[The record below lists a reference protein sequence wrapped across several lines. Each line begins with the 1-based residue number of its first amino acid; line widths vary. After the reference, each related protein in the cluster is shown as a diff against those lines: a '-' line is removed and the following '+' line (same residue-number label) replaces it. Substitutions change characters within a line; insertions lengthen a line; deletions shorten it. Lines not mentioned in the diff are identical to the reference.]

1 MDAFITMY
9 SMELLRQQEITDT
22 NMHMEAVMV
31 TEANTVMETM
41 GMDMVT
47 VTAMAMAMVMEAE
60 RKRVMKIK
68 HRNQK
73 QNGR

>member
-1 MDAFITMY
+1 MDVFITMY

-31 TEANTVMETM
+31 TEVNTVMETM
-41 GMDMVT
+41 DMAMVMVT
-47 VTAMAMAMVMEAE
+47 AMAMVMEAE
-60 RKRVMKIK
+60 RKRAMKIK
-68 HRNQK
+68 HKNQK

>member
-9 SMELLRQQEITDT
+9 SMELLRQQEIMDT

-47 VTAMAMAMVMEAE
+47 VTAMAMEAE

-68 HRNQK
+68 HKNQK

>member
-47 VTAMAMAMVMEAE
+47 VTAMAMVMEAE

-68 HRNQK
+68 HKNQK

>member
-1 MDAFITMY
+1 
-9 SMELLRQQEITDT
+9 MELLRQQEIMDT

-41 GMDMVT
+41 DMVT
-47 VTAMAMAMVMEAE
+47 VTDMAMVMEAE
-60 RKRVMKIK
+60 RKRAMKIK
-68 HRNQK
+68 HKNQK

>member
-9 SMELLRQQEITDT
+9 SMELLRQQEFMDT
-22 NMHMEAVMV
+22 NLHMDAVMV

-41 GMDMVT
+41 DMVT
-47 VTAMAMAMVMEAE
+47 VTAMAMVMEAE
-60 RKRVMKIK
+60 RKRAMKIK
-68 HRNQK
+68 HKNQK

>member
-1 MDAFITMY
+1 MDVFITMY

-31 TEANTVMETM
+31 TEVNTVMETM
-41 GMDMVT
+41 DMAMVT
-47 VTAMAMAMVMEAE
+47 VTAMAMVMEAE
-60 RKRVMKIK
+60 RKRAMKIK
-68 HRNQK
+68 HKNQK

>member
-1 MDAFITMY
+1 
-9 SMELLRQQEITDT
+9 MELLRQQEITDT

-47 VTAMAMAMVMEAE
+47 AMAMVMEAE

-68 HRNQK
+68 HKNQK

>member
-1 MDAFITMY
+1 MDVFITMY

-41 GMDMVT
+41 DMVTVT
-47 VTAMAMAMVMEAE
+47 VTAMAMVSEAE
-60 RKRVMKIK
+60 RKREMKIK
-68 HRNQK
+68 HKNQK

>member
-1 MDAFITMY
+1 MLGCVYNDVFHGVAQTARIM
-9 SMELLRQQEITDT
+9 DT

-47 VTAMAMAMVMEAE
+47 VTAMAMVMEAE
-60 RKRVMKIK
+60 RKRAMKIK
-68 HRNQK
+68 HKNQK

>member
-9 SMELLRQQEITDT
+9 SMELLRQQEIMDT

-41 GMDMVT
+41 DMAMVT
-47 VTAMAMAMVMEAE
+47 VTAMAMVMEAE
-60 RKRVMKIK
+60 RKRAMKIK
-68 HRNQK
+68 HKNQK

>member
-1 MDAFITMY
+1 
-9 SMELLRQQEITDT
+9 MELLRQQEIMDT
-22 NMHMEAVMV
+22 NMHMEAVMD

-47 VTAMAMAMVMEAE
+47 VTAMAMVMEAE

-68 HRNQK
+68 HKNQK

>member
-31 TEANTVMETM
+31 TEVNTVMETM
-41 GMDMVT
+41 DMAMVT
-47 VTAMAMAMVMEAE
+47 VTAMAMVMEAE
-60 RKRVMKIK
+60 RKRAMKIK
-68 HRNQK
+68 HKNQK

>member
-9 SMELLRQQEITDT
+9 SMELPRQQEIMDI

-31 TEANTVMETM
+31 TEANMVMETM
-41 GMDMVT
+41 DRVT
-47 VTAMAMAMVMEAE
+47 VTAMAMEAE
-60 RKRVMKIK
+60 RKRAMKIK

>member
-1 MDAFITMY
+1 MDVFITMY

-41 GMDMVT
+41 DMAMVT
-47 VTAMAMAMVMEAE
+47 VTAMAMVMEAE
-60 RKRVMKIK
+60 RKRAMKIK
-68 HRNQK
+68 HKNQK

>member
-1 MDAFITMY
+1 MDVFITMY

-47 VTAMAMAMVMEAE
+47 VTAMAMVMEAE
-60 RKRVMKIK
+60 RKKAMKIK
-68 HRNQK
+68 HKNQK

>member
-1 MDAFITMY
+1 MDEFITMY

-47 VTAMAMAMVMEAE
+47 VTAMAMVMEAE

>member
-9 SMELLRQQEITDT
+9 SMELLRQKEITDK

-31 TEANTVMETM
+31 TEVNTVMETM
-41 GMDMVT
+41 DMAMVT
-47 VTAMAMAMVMEAE
+47 VTAMAMVMEAE
-60 RKRVMKIK
+60 RKRAMKIK
-68 HRNQK
+68 HKNQK

>member
-41 GMDMVT
+41 DMAMVT
-47 VTAMAMAMVMEAE
+47 VTAMAMVMEAE
-60 RKRVMKIK
+60 RKRAMKIK
-68 HRNQK
+68 HKNQK

>member
-1 MDAFITMY
+1 MDAFLTMY

-47 VTAMAMAMVMEAE
+47 VTAMAMVMEAE
-60 RKRVMKIK
+60 RKRAMKIK
-68 HRNQK
+68 HKNQK

>member
-1 MDAFITMY
+1 
-9 SMELLRQQEITDT
+9 MELPRQQEITDT

-41 GMDMVT
+41 DMDMVT
-47 VTAMAMAMVMEAE
+47 VTAMAMVMEAE
-60 RKRVMKIK
+60 RKRAMKIK
-68 HRNQK
+68 HKNQK

>member
-1 MDAFITMY
+1 MDVFITMY

-31 TEANTVMETM
+31 TEVNTVMETM
-41 GMDMVT
+41 DMAMVT
-47 VTAMAMAMVMEAE
+47 VTAMAMVMEAE
-60 RKRVMKIK
+60 RKKAMKIK
-68 HRNQK
+68 HKNQK

>member
-31 TEANTVMETM
+31 TEVNTVMETM
-41 GMDMVT
+41 DMAMVT
-47 VTAMAMAMVMEAE
+47 VTAMAMVMEAE

-68 HRNQK
+68 HKNQK

>member
-47 VTAMAMAMVMEAE
+47 VTAMAMVMEAE

>member
-47 VTAMAMAMVMEAE
+47 VTAMAMVMEAE
-60 RKRVMKIK
+60 RKRAMKIK
-68 HRNQK
+68 HKNQK

>member
-1 MDAFITMY
+1 MDVFITMY

-41 GMDMVT
+41 DMAMVMVT
-47 VTAMAMAMVMEAE
+47 AMAMVMEAE
-60 RKRVMKIK
+60 RKRAMKIK
-68 HRNQK
+68 HKNQK

>member
-22 NMHMEAVMV
+22 NMHMEA
-31 TEANTVMETM
+31 NTVMETM
-41 GMDMVT
+41 DMAMVT
-47 VTAMAMAMVMEAE
+47 VTAMAMVMEAE
-60 RKRVMKIK
+60 RKRAMKIK
-68 HRNQK
+68 HKNQK

>member
-1 MDAFITMY
+1 MY
-9 SMELLRQQEITDT
+9 SMELLRQQEIMDT

-41 GMDMVT
+41 DMVT
-47 VTAMAMAMVMEAE
+47 VTAMVMEAE
-60 RKRVMKIK
+60 RKRAMKIK
-68 HRNQK
+68 HKNQK